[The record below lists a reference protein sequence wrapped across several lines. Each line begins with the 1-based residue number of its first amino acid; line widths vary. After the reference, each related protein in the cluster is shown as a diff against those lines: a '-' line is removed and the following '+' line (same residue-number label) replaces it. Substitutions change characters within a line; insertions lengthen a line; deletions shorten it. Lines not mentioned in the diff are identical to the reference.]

1 MCCNADTY
9 KEAASDIANE
19 AARDLSV
26 EEYHEQHDAKAHF
39 ETYQRR
45 ALWASLVARQMAA
58 EARMADDVPNLD
70 EQIGNVLFEE
80 LSNAPPLCDQLS
92 KVVVRLS
99 LGNVLFIE
107 FSYLLG
113 KTCVSLASCPGSP
126 EVIAKSG

>member
-26 EEYHEQHDAKAHF
+26 EEFHEKHDVKARF

-58 EARMADDVPNLD
+58 EASMADDVPNLD

-80 LSNAPPLCDQLS
+80 LANAPPLCDQFS
-92 KVVVRLS
+92 KVSV
-99 LGNVLFIE
+99 
-107 FSYLLG
+107 YLLEFLFTG
-113 KTCVSLASCPGSP
+113 
-126 EVIAKSG
+126 